1 MTFSKARAGAFF
13 GAVPAAGLAWGWF
26 EAGWVRFRRIELP
39 IDGLEEELR
48 VVHLSDFHLGI
59 PSRGSHAVS
68 RAVAWTAERE
78 PDLVCVTGDLVSRPR
93 GERALRDLLASV
105 MRCYVVLGNH
115 DVEHSRDPFSRSAG
129 LRELEPAR
137 LLVDDAASIT
147 IRNTSV
153 QIVGVDPRTYRTRR
167 SRPWQLV
174 DAEADLRIL
183 LCHFPRVFD
192 TLPPDSFDLVLAGHM
207 HDGQISLPLPR
218 DKLRLAHMRARF
230 TTGLY
235 RRGGMW
241 MHVSPGLGTTF
252 VPFRFYARPEATEL
266 VLQPA

>member
-1 MTFSKARAGAFF
+1 MSSVLLANDPDRLSVILPAIDRREFRATVADLGDPALDIGDFDCVVPFTLDDYGHLRRRPDLHRINCLMPQSALVEILDDKYRCNRLLMALGFGGNIPAMDARATS
-13 GAVPAAGLAWGWF
+13 W
-26 EAGWVRFRRIELP
+26 P
-39 IDGLEEELR
+39 IIYKKKQD
-48 VVHLSDFHLGI
+48 S
-59 PSRGSHAVS
+59 
-68 RAVAWTAERE
+68 
-78 PDLVCVTGDLVSRPR
+78 TGR
-93 GERALRDLLASV
+93 
-105 MRCYVVLGNH
+105 
-115 DVEHSRDPFSRSAG
+115 HSF
-129 LRELEPAR
+129 LCFC
-137 LLVDDAASIT
+137 
-147 IRNTSV
+147 
-153 QIVGVDPRTYRTRR
+153 
-167 SRPWQLV
+167 
-174 DAEADLRIL
+174 EADLRIL